1 MDLRVLLFII
11 KYILYSAAYS
21 ENNPS
26 PNKSCKPALPRP
38 FLHKMATSL
47 VRLLSRGIT
56 YGLYSLF
63 KPLNYYF
70 RFPCLGASR
79 RSYPVQYASNE
90 PNHDRRWN
98 SVMEKERRRKFL
110 DGRRPPRDC
119 KFLGHISIFF
129 VNPAPIR
136 VRKLT
141 RPQSTLKPRT
151 MGSLQKSLYVLFV
164 HFLSTFILIVLG
176 K

>member
-63 KPLNYYF
+63 KPLNF
-70 RFPCLGASR
+70 ILGFHASAR
-79 RSYPVQYASNE
+79 RSALAQFNMPAMSPTMTEGGIAS
-90 PNHDRRWN
+90 WKK
-98 SVMEKERRRKFL
+98 KEGESF
-110 DGRRPPRDC
+110 
-119 KFLGHISIFF
+119 
-129 VNPAPIR
+129 
-136 VRKLT
+136 
-141 RPQSTLKPRT
+141 ST
-151 MGSLQKSLYVLFV
+151 GDVLLEIVSFSAT
-164 HFLSTFILIVLG
+164 FLSSSLTQHPSASG
-176 K
+176 N